1 MPSSPSILTDDSA
14 TFAGYPELATKVDE
28 SAVADADLDEYAGAA
43 YPNFVDVC
51 LKDLNKAARGEKNF
65 TPDGVPARFS
75 GAPDSGWQ
83 GTADDIVVGTGTL
96 SRGMTFYIPND
107 GSANW
112 VVRTPSQAHAAS
124 IGYGDLNKNFV
135 FVVNGTAKMMLDSNA
150 LFRPTGTSFNLG
162 KIDAPWNRIELAG
175 NFVMSDGSG
184 TSCYQLFRDGTT
196 NVYSISKFVDNT
208 LSFFNYTN
216 SGERAIC
223 MHDGGGITIGDS
235 GENVGFY
242 GETPQPKPTVTG
254 SRSSGAA
261 LESLLTALDTL
272 GLITNNTTA

>member
-1 MPSSPSILTDDSA
+1 MPSSPNILSDDSA

-28 SAVADADLDEYAGAA
+28 STVADADLDEYAGAA
-43 YPNFVDVC
+43 YPNFVDAC
-51 LKDLNKAARGEKNF
+51 LKDVNKAARGEEAF
-65 TPDGVPARFS
+65 TLTGVPARFG

-83 GTADDIVVGTGTL
+83 GNGDDIVVGDGTF
-96 SRGMTFYIPND
+96 SRGMTFYGPD
-107 GSANW
+107 TGTANW
-112 VVRTPSQAHAAS
+112 YMRSPSKAVHGAIAYSMAS
-124 IGYGDLNKNFV
+124 SNFI
-135 FVVNGTAKMMLDSNA
+135 FTVNGTPKIVIESSA
-150 LFRPTGTSFNLG
+150 LRRTVGTSCNLG
-162 KIDAPWNRIELAG
+162 TMDAPWGRIELAG
-175 NFVMSDGSG
+175 NLVMSDGTG